1 MGSEPARP
9 AASRESA
16 AGSRR
21 ADQGPGRI
29 DRSRLDCD
37 AGRGHAARMARRKR
51 LVDAALF
58 AFALVAGAALF
69 SNQARQ
75 SDLPGWAVA
84 LGTLG
89 GLAACCALW
98 VRCRWPVA
106 VTVGIL
112 PVAVVTSFAA
122 PAGLIAFF
130 TVAVHRRLATV
141 LWVGALAL
149 TMLSISYGLQAGD
162 RPELRTSLWLSLLSI
177 VLLHVAVAALG
188 MYVGARRD
196 LLASLRERAERAEA
210 AQHEH
215 AERAR
220 ANERARIAR
229 EMHDVL
235 AHRISLL
242 SMHAGSLEFGP
253 RATHEEVARAASVIR
268 TNAHAALEDL
278 REVIGVLRSVPGDE
292 PLERPLPTLADVPEL
307 VQESRE
313 AGMTIRSALDTG
325 DAPETVGRNAY
336 RIVQEGLTNARK
348 HARDTAVDVTVSGGP
363 GDGLQI
369 EVRNPLAV
377 ARRNGEI
384 PGAGAGLIGLAER
397 AELAGGRLEHGITPA
412 GEYRLW
418 AWLPWTA

>member
-1 MGSEPARP
+1 MPRRQRLAD
-9 AASRESA
+9 SA
-16 AGSRR
+16 
-21 ADQGPGRI
+21 
-29 DRSRLDCD
+29 LFTF
-37 AGRGHAARMARRKR
+37 
-51 LVDAALF
+51 ALF
-58 AFALVAGAALF
+58 AGVLFF

-75 SDLPGWAVA
+75 AEWPGWAVA

-98 VRCRWPVA
+98 ARRRWPVGVA
-106 VTVGIL
+106 FAIL
-112 PVAVVTSFAA
+112 PVMVVSSFAA
-122 PAGLIAFF
+122 PAGLIAFY
-130 TVAVHRRLATV
+130 TVALQRRLATV
-141 LWVGALAL
+141 LWVGAIVL
-149 TMLSISYGLQAGD
+149 TVLCTGYVFQASARG
-162 RPELRTSLWLSLLSI
+162 ESRTSLWLSLLSI
-177 VLLHVAVAALG
+177 VLLHVALAAVG
-188 MYVGARRD
+188 MYVRARQE

-215 AERAR
+215 AERVR
-220 ANERARIAR
+220 LSERARIAR

-242 SMHAGSLEFGP
+242 SMHAGSLEFSP
-253 RATHEEVARAASVIR
+253 SASHEEIARAAGVIR

-307 VQESRE
+307 VEEARA
-313 AGMTIRSALDTG
+313 AGMTVRSTLDTG

-348 HARDTAVDVTVSGGP
+348 HARDTAVDVSVSGGP
-363 GDGLQI
+363 GEGLEI
-369 EVRNPLAV
+369 ELRNPLAV
-377 ARRNGEI
+377 GRRNSDI

-397 AELAGGRLEHGITPA
+397 TELAGGRLEHGITTR
-412 GEYRLW
+412 GDYRLW

>member
-1 MGSEPARP
+1 V
-9 AASRESA
+9 
-16 AGSRR
+16 
-21 ADQGPGRI
+21 
-29 DRSRLDCD
+29 
-37 AGRGHAARMARRKR
+37 ARRDR
-51 LVDAALF
+51 LVNSAFF

-75 SDLPGWAVA
+75 GELPDWAVA

-89 GLAACCALW
+89 GLAACGALW
-98 VRCRWPVA
+98 LRRRWPVA
-106 VTVGIL
+106 VTLAIL
-112 PVAVVTSFAA
+112 PVAVLTSFAA

-141 LWVGALAL
+141 LWIGALGL
-149 TMLSISYGLQAGD
+149 TTLSISYAYQASE

-177 VLLHVAVAALG
+177 VLLHVAIAAVG
-188 MYVGARRD
+188 MYVRARRE
-196 LLASLRERAERAEA
+196 LLGSLRERAERAEA
-210 AQHEH
+210 AQHEQ

-242 SMHAGSLEFGP
+242 SMHAGSLEFSPG
-253 RATHEEVARAASVIR
+253 ASHEEVARAAGIIR

-278 REVIGVLRSVPGDE
+278 REVIGVLRSVPGNE
-292 PLERPLPTLADVPEL
+292 RFERPLPTLADVPEL
-307 VQESRE
+307 VDESRE
-313 AGMTIRSALDTG
+313 AGMTVRSALDAR
-325 DAPETVGRNAY
+325 DAPETIGRNAY

-363 GDGLQI
+363 GDGLEI
-369 EVRNPLAV
+369 ELRNPLALGH
-377 ARRNGEI
+377 RNGEI
-384 PGAGAGLIGLAER
+384 PGAGTGLIGLAER
-397 AELAGGRLEHGITPA
+397 AELAGGRLEHGVTPA

>member
-1 MGSEPARP
+1 MP
-9 AASRESA
+9 
-16 AGSRR
+16 RR
-21 ADQGPGRI
+21 Q
-29 DRSRLDCD
+29 
-37 AGRGHAARMARRKR
+37 R
-51 LVDAALF
+51 LVDTALF
-58 AFALVAGAALF
+58 AFALLAGAVLF

-75 SDLPGWAVA
+75 AELPGWAVA

-98 VRCRWPVA
+98 VRRRWPVG
-106 VTVGIL
+106 VTLAIL
-112 PVAVVTSFAA
+112 PVAVLTSFAA
-122 PAGLIAFF
+122 PAGLIAFY
-130 TVAVHRRLATV
+130 TVALYRRLTTV
-141 LWVGALAL
+141 LWVGATGL
-149 TMLSISYGLQAGD
+149 TTLSISYALQATD

-177 VLLHVAVAALG
+177 VLLHVAVAATG
-188 MYVGARRD
+188 MYVRARRE

-215 AERAR
+215 AERVR
-220 ANERARIAR
+220 LSERARIAR

-242 SMHAGSLEFGP
+242 SMHAGSLEFAPG
-253 RATHEEVARAASVIR
+253 ASQEEIARAAGVIR

-307 VQESRE
+307 VEEARA
-313 AGMTIRSALDTG
+313 AGMTVRSALDAD

-348 HARDTAVDVTVSGGP
+348 HARDTAVDVSVSGGP
-363 GDGLQI
+363 GEGLEI
-369 EVRNPLAV
+369 ELRNPLALG
-377 ARRNGEI
+377 RRNGDI

-412 GEYRLW
+412 NEYRLW

>member
-1 MGSEPARP
+1 M
-9 AASRESA
+9 
-16 AGSRR
+16 SRR
-21 ADQGPGRI
+21 D
-29 DRSRLDCD
+29 
-37 AGRGHAARMARRKR
+37 R
-51 LVDAALF
+51 LVDSSLA
-58 AFALVAGAALF
+58 AFALVAGFTFF
-69 SNQARQ
+69 SNQGRQ
-75 SDLPGWAVA
+75 AELPGWALT

-89 GLAACCALW
+89 GLAACGALL
-98 VRCRWPVA
+98 VRRRRPVA
-106 VTVGIL
+106 VTLAIL
-112 PVAVVTSFAA
+112 PVAVFTSFAA

-141 LWVGALAL
+141 LWVGAVGL
-149 TMLSISYGLQAGD
+149 TCLSIGYAVRAGG
-162 RPELRTSLWLSLLSI
+162 RPELRTELWLSLLSL
-177 VLLHVAVAALG
+177 VLLHVAVAAIG
-188 MYVGARRD
+188 MYVRARRL

-215 AERAR
+215 AERVR

-253 RATHEEVARAASVIR
+253 RASHAEVARAAGIIR

-278 REVIGVLRSVPGDE
+278 RQVIGVLRSVPE
-292 PLERPLPTLADVPEL
+292 EERPERPLPTLADLPEL
-307 VQESRE
+307 VEEARL
-313 AGMTIRSALDTG
+313 AGMAVRSALDAP

-363 GDGLQI
+363 GEGLEI

-377 ARRNGEI
+377 GSQNGEI

-397 AELAGGRLEHGITPA
+397 AELAGGRLHHGRTPA
-412 GEYRLW
+412 GEYQLW